1 MCQEKEEGV
10 NLVSLLVLL
19 PQGGGGPEC
28 RVMAAR
34 GVPTLL
40 HALQGGRVA
49 DVAWLEGQCTLLLRL
64 CKHPHDLGML
74 QVMGVREPV
83 NQHTREESIL

>member
-10 NLVSLLVLL
+10 NPVSLLVLL

-34 GVPTLL
+34 GVGAHSAACIARGTSGRRCLAGRTM
-40 HALQGGRVA
+40 HALA
-49 DVAWLEGQCTLLLRL
+49 KA
-64 CKHPHDLGML
+64 L
-74 QVMGVREPV
+74 QAS
-83 NQHTREESIL
+83 TRPWYAAGDGCAGASESAH